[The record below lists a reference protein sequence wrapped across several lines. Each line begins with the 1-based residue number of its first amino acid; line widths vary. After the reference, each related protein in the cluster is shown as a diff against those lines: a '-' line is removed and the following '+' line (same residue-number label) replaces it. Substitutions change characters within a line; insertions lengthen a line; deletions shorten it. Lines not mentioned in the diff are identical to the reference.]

1 MSSAAGQLYF
11 NPIINSKQSEAM
23 FRGLAENVVVGIY
36 VFEPQSD
43 SFLYVND
50 TLAKMLGYKR
60 QEMLASLSLFDMV
73 AVNEVDQVR
82 EKILRVLSGDLPK
95 IHYERKARRKNGEYI
110 DIEVFGA
117 RMVLE
122 NCAAVVGVVLDI
134 TRRRKAEEAVQLTS
148 LVYQHSSEAMVV
160 TDANGIIITVN
171 PAFSDIT
178 GYALNDVIGRRL
190 DALSST
196 RHDQAFYQQMWE
208 SMAASGQWQ
217 GEVWS
222 RHKSGEE
229 YIERLTIN
237 SSYNEDGSV
246 RCRVALFCD
255 ITQKKKSEEQIWR
268 QAHFDLLTDLPNR
281 KLFHETL
288 ESKMLRALEGNSG
301 LAVLYLDLDDFKA
314 VNDAL
319 SHACGDEV
327 LKVVA
332 ARLKG
337 CVRQSDIVARLGGD
351 EFCAIID
358 GATTEEQTD
367 RICKKITRALAE
379 PCVMEGG
386 AVSVTCSIG
395 VAFYPIDALR
405 SDDLLNNASLAM
417 SAAKQLGCN
426 QYSYFTPGIRE
437 EAYMRHLLMRDLTN
451 ARAQGQFRLY
461 YQPIVDMQ
469 SGRMLKAEALVRWLH
484 PEHGLI
490 SPDDFLPFAED
501 SGLIINIGDWV
512 FNEAARQ
519 VAQWRALYVPDFRV
533 SINVSPAQF
542 QNESLRPDDWVAS
555 LQRLG
560 LPGESI
566 VIEITEK
573 LIMDA
578 AASVGEKLLRFR
590 DAGVQVALDDFG
602 TGYSSLTYL
611 KKFDIDYIKID
622 RSFINNLTTNL
633 DDRAVCEAIIMMA
646 HKLGMKVVAEGVETA
661 EQCKLLVDMG
671 CDLGQGY
678 LFSRPLTSERFT
690 DLLRGP
696 LASPEQVQTH

>member
-11 NPIINSKQSEAM
+11 NPIVNSEQLEAM

-36 VFEPQSD
+36 VFEPRID
-43 SFLYVND
+43 SFIYVNN
-50 TLAKMLGYKR
+50 TLAKMFGYKR
-60 QEMLASLSLFDMV
+60 QEMLSGLSLFDLV
-73 AVNEVDQVR
+73 AINDVDQVR
-82 EKILRVLSGDLPK
+82 DKITRVLSGDLPQL
-95 IHYERKARRKNGEYI
+95 HYERKARCKNGEYI

-122 NCAAVVGVVLDI
+122 RCTAVVGVVLDI
-134 TRRRKAEEAVQLTS
+134 TRRRKAEDAVQLTS

-160 TDANGIIITVN
+160 TDANGVIITVN
-171 PAFSDIT
+171 PAFTDTT
-178 GYALNDVIGRRL
+178 GYVLDDVIGRRL
-190 DALSST
+190 DSLSSE
-196 RHDQAFYQQMWE
+196 RYDQEFYRQVWA
-208 SMAASGQWQ
+208 SMAKSGQWQ
-217 GEVWS
+217 GEVKS
-222 RHKSGEE
+222 RRKNGEE
-229 YIERLTIN
+229 HTERLTLN
-237 SSYNEDGSV
+237 TSYNDDGSV
-246 RCRVALFCD
+246 RCCVVLFCE
-255 ITQKKKSEEQIWR
+255 ISQQKKSEAQLWR
-268 QAHFDLLTDLPNR
+268 QIHFDLLTDLPNR
-281 KLFHETL
+281 KLFQETL
-288 ESKMLRALEGNSG
+288 EAKMLRALESDSG
-301 LAVLYLDLDDFKA
+301 LAVLYMDLDDFKA

-319 SHACGDEV
+319 GHAYGDEA
-327 LKVVA
+327 LKLVA

-337 CVRQSDIVARLGGD
+337 CVRQSDIVGRLGGD
-351 EFCAIID
+351 EFCVIID

-379 PCVMEGG
+379 PCVLGGG

-395 VAFYPIDALR
+395 VAFYPVDALR
-405 SDDLLNNASLAM
+405 ADDLLNNASMAM
-417 SAAKQLGCN
+417 NAAKQLGCN

-437 EAYMRHLLMRDLTN
+437 EAHLRHMLMRDLSN
-451 ARAQGQFRLY
+451 ARGQRQFRLY

-469 SGRMLKAEALVRWLH
+469 SGRMLKAEALLRWLH

-501 SGLIINIGDWV
+501 SGLIISIGDWV

-519 VAQWRALYVPDFRV
+519 VAQWRTLYVSDFRV
-533 SINVSPAQF
+533 SVNVSPAQF
-542 QNESLRPDDWVAS
+542 QAPSLRPTDWLAS

-560 LPGESI
+560 LPGESV

-573 LIMDA
+573 LIMNA
-578 AASVGEKLLRFR
+578 AASVGEKLLQFR
-590 DAGVQVALDDFG
+590 DAGVQVAVDDFG

-622 RSFINNLTTNL
+622 RSFVNNLATNL

-661 EQCKLLVDMG
+661 EQCKLLVEMG

-690 DLLRGP
+690 ELLRGP
-696 LASPEQVQTH
+696 LATPEQVQTH